1 MTANIGTLDRT
12 LRLAAGIVLILAALF
27 SGAGIFDGAAVKYGA
42 IAVGLVMMGTAAMR
56 FCPLYT
62 VLGIKTC
69 RV

>member
-1 MTANIGTLDRT
+1 MKANVGTLDRA

-27 SGAGIFDGAAVKYGA
+27 SGAGIFATAAVQYGA

-56 FCPLYT
+56 FCPMYT
-62 VLGIKTC
+62 LLGIKTC

>member
-1 MTANIGTLDRT
+1 MKANIGTADRA

-27 SGAGIFDGAAVKYGA
+27 SGAGLFATPAVQYGA
-42 IAVGLVMMGTAAMR
+42 IAVGLVMMGTAALR

-62 VLGIKTC
+62 VLGIRTC